1 MTQSEWREIFG
12 NNLKSILEERGMSQ
26 RDLANDT
33 RLSTSR
39 INEYIKG
46 YTTPNIFA
54 IINMA
59 YALDIDI
66 DEFVNFEDTIE

>member
-12 NNLKSILEERGMSQ
+12 DNLKSILEERGMSQ

-33 RLSTSR
+33 GLSNSR

-46 YTTPNIFA
+46 NTTPNIFA

-59 YALDIDI
+59 YVLDIDI
-66 DEFVNFEDTIE
+66 DEFVDFEDTIE